1 MSKGSKRRNEDTNRV
16 RKNWDNIDWSK
27 GKKEEHESESAL
39 HEHIRRRDEKM
50 RERK

>member
-27 GKKEEHESESAL
+27 GKKEEHESAL

-50 RERK
+50 SKRKRF